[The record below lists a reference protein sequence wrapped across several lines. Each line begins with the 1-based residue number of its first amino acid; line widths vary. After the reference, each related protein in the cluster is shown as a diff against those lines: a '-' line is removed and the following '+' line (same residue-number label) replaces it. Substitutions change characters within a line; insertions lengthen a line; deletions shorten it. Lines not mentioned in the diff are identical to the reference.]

1 MSSSFDNPKSFI
13 GFWLFS
19 LWCQHSL
26 SSHHDLLSDLFSPQL
41 IICFMML
48 RCRWGEWWCEIWGI
62 RTTLKKSFP
71 FLPRPNCWHIWIEID
86 CRSILVSCMN
96 AIIWFL
102 FPIVQ
107 RWAFGKRRNPVLAI
121 KSLVSAWR
129 FISLWKQPRH
139 NDQSLSRAFFIAG
152 KGIMPR
158 LVNRSTF
165 VSLQRIS
172 SRPPGRS

>member
-1 MSSSFDNPKSFI
+1 
-13 GFWLFS
+13 
-19 LWCQHSL
+19 
-26 SSHHDLLSDLFSPQL
+26 
-41 IICFMML
+41 ML

-158 LVNRSTF
+158 STRCVQKPIPTSWWWG
-165 VSLQRIS
+165 VSCEIDPAS
-172 SRPPGRS
+172 ANHWVETAAGRY